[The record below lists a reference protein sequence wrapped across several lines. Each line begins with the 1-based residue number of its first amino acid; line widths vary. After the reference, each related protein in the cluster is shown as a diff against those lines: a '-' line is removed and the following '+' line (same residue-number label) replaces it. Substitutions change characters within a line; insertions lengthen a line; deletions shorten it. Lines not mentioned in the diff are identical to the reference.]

1 MLENGEIDMLGTM
14 NRTSDLESMFL
25 YPTYNYGTAYT
36 VLAVK
41 EDSQKFISEDF
52 EHWDNI
58 KVATCPSFERRME
71 LLKQYASV
79 VGFEYETIEYET
91 YSKALNAVYSGEADK
106 LLEGYQILMYWGV
119 VFTGNSSE
127 KYSV

>member
-1 MLENGEIDMLGTM
+1 
-14 NRTSDLESMFL
+14 
-25 YPTYNYGTAYT
+25 
-36 VLAVK
+36 
-41 EDSQKFISEDF
+41 
-52 EHWDNI
+52 
-58 KVATCPSFERRME
+58 ME